1 VAGHGVRISLEG
13 REVTRTFPRL
23 QGPLRFYTR
32 FLHSPSLRR
41 PTNSELHRVLRGR
54 IRQCCHAPGCS
65 GDAQTGKWHRG
76 ISTVRG
82 ALLTRLGRRFLQAE
96 RCGLLREIYSRY
108 RCIRMRWNAEPDW
121 ESQVFC
127 ANPRG
132 MVEGRTRTHARR
144 KNTLTK
150 AKVPSASSKIGGE
163 WSDRNSDRKYPCV
176 VLSPTPSLAIERL

>member
-1 VAGHGVRISLEG
+1 MVCRNSRSNI
-13 REVTRTFPRL
+13 R
-23 QGPLRFYTR
+23 
-32 FLHSPSLRR
+32 SPSTA
-41 PTNSELHRVLRGR
+41 PKIPELHRVLRGR
-54 IRQCCHAPGCS
+54 IRQCCHALGCPR
-65 GDAQTGKWHRG
+65 DAQTGKWHRG

-108 RCIRMRWNAEPDW
+108 RCIRMRWNEESDW

-132 MVEGRTRTHARR
+132 MVEVRTRTHARR

-150 AKVPSASSKIGGE
+150 AKVPSASSKTGGE